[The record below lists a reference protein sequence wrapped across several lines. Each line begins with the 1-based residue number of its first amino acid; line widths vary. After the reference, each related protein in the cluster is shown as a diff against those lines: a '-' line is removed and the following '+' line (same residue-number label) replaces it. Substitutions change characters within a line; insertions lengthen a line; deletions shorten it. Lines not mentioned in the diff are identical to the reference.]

1 MTLKHGHGVT
11 CPYSSGIFL
20 LRAASSVHSLPRC
33 SSSPLE
39 KFKLSIKGCDE
50 RCERVSRA
58 SEEAVGSGSG

>member
-1 MTLKHGHGVT
+1 
-11 CPYSSGIFL
+11 
-20 LRAASSVHSLPRC
+20 VHSLPRC